1 LLLMRSQQ
9 KLLFS
14 FPVSSFPVSKFQ
26 SFEARDPFLVKQVR
40 STWFLLQCVPRK
52 VTLWR
57 MRTLAFQELNRSGTT
72 QWDRYA
78 QQEYQR
84 LASEEEEASTT
95 TASAGGGSLGAGGVL
110 NDDGDDFMGRLL
122 NG

>member
-1 LLLMRSQQ
+1 MLPLL
-9 KLLFS
+9 
-14 FPVSSFPVSKFQ
+14 
-26 SFEARDPFLVKQVR
+26 
-40 STWFLLQCVPRK
+40 
-52 VTLWR
+52 
-57 MRTLAFQELNRSGTT
+57 QELNRSGTT

-95 TASAGGGSLGAGGVL
+95 TGSAQQGSGGLGAVGAL